1 MGGWVCVQE
10 FNQVNWFDVNPSHS
24 VSWSVLDMQ
33 AYFDEGHRRYLA
45 EFLRLLSE
53 SVFFAGS

>member
-1 MGGWVCVQE
+1 MQE

-24 VSWSVLDMQ
+24 VPWSVLDMQ

-53 SVFFAGS
+53 SVFFAGR